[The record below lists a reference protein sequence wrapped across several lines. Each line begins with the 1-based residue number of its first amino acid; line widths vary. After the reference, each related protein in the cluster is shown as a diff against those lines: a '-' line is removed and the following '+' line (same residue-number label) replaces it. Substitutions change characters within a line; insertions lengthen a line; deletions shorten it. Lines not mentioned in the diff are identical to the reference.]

1 MECINVPKV
10 KIKAKT
16 ESSIG
21 QPIYGHKDK
30 EDMSLYICG
39 RKKKKKNVKY
49 T

>member
-1 MECINVPKV
+1 MFQKV

-30 EDMSLYICG
+30 EDISLYICG
-39 RKKKKKNVKY
+39 RKKKKKKGMLNIHD
-49 T
+49 